1 MTELLDF
8 CPRQQVTPAVRR
20 KALHMV
26 DSLNTGQ
33 RVCKRLDVKGYLK
46 IDIGPFWRMLSKDG
60 GHRWFLMNHETY
72 NREIRK

>member
-8 CPRQQVTPAVRR
+8 NPRQHITPAVRR
-20 KALHMV
+20 KAIGMV
-26 DSLNTGQ
+26 NSLESGQ
-33 RVCKRLDVKGYLK
+33 KVCKRLDVKGYLK

-72 NREIRK
+72 NREIKK